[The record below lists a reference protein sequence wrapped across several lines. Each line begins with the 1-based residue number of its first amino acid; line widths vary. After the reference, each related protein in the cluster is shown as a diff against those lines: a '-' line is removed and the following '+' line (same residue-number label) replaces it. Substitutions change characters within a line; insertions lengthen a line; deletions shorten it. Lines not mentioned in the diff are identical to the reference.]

1 MNKPKFVTPKFIDC
15 AVRFI
20 VYFLAIAITP
30 FLARPFA
37 PLFDWAG
44 YGLMRDM
51 FIEVFIVIFWGIE
64 WLIIFK
70 AKKLKEFFLHTGKK
84 MKKVYLSLKGKELVE
99 EKTEVTECEETK
111 LVEKKEKTRIQVRPP
126 IPMKNVVILTVLS
139 VVCIFIMSVVTGFT
153 VKPVYDIGEK
163 VTGYEMYNKIGLL
176 CRNVLKCFW
185 VYGII
190 KAARGMADEIVDNIE
205 APTNAARYLLHI
217 GFLLIFALF
226 DVFVAPVIYPGA
238 KMKLAMALTYLL
250 FYVVFVPVYALT
262 EGSDVKAFLLTLL
275 IYFF

>member
-1 MNKPKFVTPKFIDC
+1 MNKPKFVTPKFTQC
-15 AVRFI
+15 AIHFI

-70 AKKLKEFFLHTGKK
+70 ARELKEFFLHTGKK
-84 MKKVYLSLKGKELVE
+84 MKKVYLSLKGKEIVE
-99 EKTEVTECEETK
+99 EKTEVTECEETQ
-111 LVEKKEKTRIQVRPP
+111 LVEKKKKTRLQVRPP

-185 VYGII
+185 VYGIV
-190 KAARGMADEIVDNIE
+190 KAARGMADEIVDNMGV
-205 APTNAARYLLHI
+205 PNWSRYLLHA
-217 GFLLIFALF
+217 GLLLIFALF
-226 DVFVAPVIYPGA
+226 DVLVAPVIYPGA